1 MALHKGRLELGS
13 LRKGSLERGAL
24 GPPGGAAVAAPAY
37 PAGAVIFLS
46 SLNVDGTDNS
56 TMADGDEVGI
66 ATGGGA
72 KWVNTGSLG
81 GTFDAHGGTGKAPLF
96 KENILNGNPVVRFT
110 QANVDE
116 LTSSLASSNFRFLHD
131 GSDFTIYIG
140 VNYSSDSVTKH
151 VISTTA
157 GAAASNTGILLRH
170 QATDKLN
177 GYIYNT
183 SVQEVH
189 TIDAGN
195 EAANSGDTNVII
207 YQNDSTTWRWWR
219 NSTSIGTDAQN
230 NAPDAATDPEHTL
243 ALSGSPASSSTNQI
257 EGDVT
262 MLAIYTSAHDDDT
275 RAAFLAA
282 YNADFGTSL

>member
-24 GPPGGAAVAAPAY
+24 GPPGATATAAEY
-37 PAGAVIFLS
+37 PTGAVVFLS
-46 SLNVDGTDNS
+46 SLNVDGTNNS
-56 TMADGDEVGI
+56 TMSDGDEVGI

-81 GTFDAHGGTGKAPLF
+81 GTFDASGGTGKAPLF
-96 KENILNGNPVVRFT
+96 KESILNGNPVVRFA
-110 QANVDE
+110 QSNVDE
-116 LTSSLASSNFRFLHD
+116 LVSSLAASNYRFLHD
-131 GSDFTIYIG
+131 GSDFTVYIG
-140 VNYSSDSVTKH
+140 VNYSSDTSTKH

-157 GAAASNTGILLRH
+157 GAGAGVTGILLRH

-183 SVQEVH
+183 AVGEVH

-195 EAANSGDTNVII
+195 ESANTGDTNVII

-219 NSTSIGTDAQN
+219 NSTSLATDAQN
-230 NAPDAATDPEHTL
+230 NTPDAATDPEHTL
-243 ALSGSPASSSTNQI
+243 ALSGGPASASTNQI
-257 EGDVT
+257 DGDVT
-262 MLAIYTSAHDDDT
+262 VLAIYTSAHDADT